1 MKAYINSIHCM
12 ASQGVSNTVFK
23 ITEPNYTEVL
33 GSSGE
38 LRRMSRLV
46 KMGMYAS
53 QKCINETALEQ
64 MDAIVV
70 GTGLGG
76 VECSEKFLI
85 PLLENESSTHSPTP
99 FIQSLPNSIA
109 GQIAL
114 KLKCYGYNMTYV
126 HRGFSFE
133 SALLDALMLM
143 EENEDNKNILVGG
156 LDELVDSYVE
166 QMRQAGFLKEP
177 SKPTNLGVVLG
188 EGATFLQISTEPN
201 SQTQAV
207 LKDLRML
214 YCPENDGEI
223 IDKINQVLQDNFLN
237 INEIDFVLIGS
248 CGDENLDAKIQS
260 VVNKQFKN
268 HLKMNFKEQCGEY
281 YTSSGYALWQAVQL
295 LNGSNS
301 LFDEVPKS
309 LRNILIINHYNDIN
323 YSIFLIS
330 KP

>member
-12 ASQGVSNTVFK
+12 ASQGERNKVFK

-33 GSSGE
+33 GSGGK

-46 KMGMYAS
+46 KMGMYTS

-76 VECSEKFLI
+76 VESSEKFLI

-114 KLKCYGYNMTYV
+114 KLKCYSYNMTYV

-133 SALLDALMLM
+133 SALLDALMLI

-166 QMRQAGFLKEP
+166 QMRQAGFLKEA

-188 EGATFLQISTEPN
+188 EGATFLQISSKPN
-201 SQTQAV
+201 AQTQAV

-214 YCPENDGEI
+214 YHPQNDDEI
-223 IDKINQVLQDNFLN
+223 VNELNQVLQDNSLN

-248 CGDENLDAKIQS
+248 CGDKNLDAKIQS
-260 VVNKQFKN
+260 VADKHFKN
-268 HLKMNFKEQCGEY
+268 HSRINFKEQCGEY

-295 LNGSNS
+295 LNSPNS

-309 LRNILIINHYNDIN
+309 LKNILILNHYNDIN

>member
-12 ASQGVSNTVFK
+12 VSQSVNNTVFK
-23 ITEPNYTEVL
+23 ITDPNYGEVL
-33 GSSGE
+33 GNSGE

-76 VECSEKFLI
+76 VECSDKFLI

-143 EENEDNKNILVGG
+143 KENEDNKNILVGG
-156 LDELVDSYVE
+156 LDELVDTYIE
-166 QMRQAGFLKEP
+166 QMRQAGFLKEE
-177 SKPTNLGVVLG
+177 SKPADLGVVLG
-188 EGATFLQISTEPN
+188 EGATFLQISSEQNT
-201 SQTQAV
+201 QTQAV

-214 YCPENDGEI
+214 YRPENDSEI
-223 IDKINQVLQDNFLN
+223 SNEINQVLQDNGLN
-237 INEIDFVLIGS
+237 INKIDFVLIGN
-248 CGDENLDAKIQS
+248 CGDKNLDEKLKS
-260 VVNKQFKN
+260 VVDKQFKN
-268 HLKMNFKEQCGEY
+268 HAKMSFKEQCGEY
-281 YTSSGYALWQAVQL
+281 HTSSGYALWQAVQL
-295 LNGSNS
+295 INGSVS
-301 LFDEVPKS
+301 LFDETSES
-309 LRNILIINHYNDIN
+309 LKNILILNHYNDIN

>member
-12 ASQGVSNTVFK
+12 TYQKVSDTTFK
-23 ITEPNYTEVL
+23 ISEPNYGEVL
-33 GSSGE
+33 GNSGE
-38 LRRMSRLV
+38 LRRMSKLV

-76 VECSEKFLI
+76 VESSEKFLI

-133 SALLDALMLM
+133 SALLDAMMLI
-143 EENEDNKNILVGG
+143 EENYENKNILVGG

-166 QMRQAGFLKEP
+166 QMRQAGYLKED
-177 SKPTNLGVVLG
+177 SKPNDIGVILG
-188 EGATFLQISTEPN
+188 EGATFLQISSEQN

-207 LKDLRML
+207 LKDLKML
-214 YCPENDGEI
+214 YRPESEVEI
-223 IDKINQVLQDNFLN
+223 MNEINQILGDNNLK
-237 INEIDFVLIGS
+237 IKEIDFILIGN
-248 CGDENLDAKIQS
+248 CGDINLDSKLELVSKYLFI
-260 VVNKQFKN
+260 N
-268 HLKMNFKEQCGEY
+268 HSKMNFKEQCGEF

-295 LNGSNS
+295 MNSGVS
-301 LFDEVPKS
+301 LFDEAPKS
-309 LRNILIINHYNDIN
+309 IKNVLIMNHYNDVN

>member
-12 ASQGVSNTVFK
+12 AAQGASNTVFK
-23 ITEPNYTEVL
+23 ISEPNYGEIL
-33 GSSGE
+33 GNSGE
-38 LRRMSRLV
+38 LRRMSKLV

-53 QKCINETALEQ
+53 QKCINETTLEQ

-76 VECSEKFLI
+76 VESSEKFLI

-133 SALLDALMLM
+133 SALLDAMMLIQ
-143 EENEDNKNILVGG
+143 ENDENKNILVGG

-166 QMRQAGFLKEP
+166 QMRQAGYLKEA
-177 SKPTNLGVVLG
+177 SKPADLGVVLG
-188 EGATFLQISTEPN
+188 EGATFLQISSEENP
-201 SQTQAV
+201 QTQAI

-214 YCPENDGEI
+214 YRPENDIDITNVINEI
-223 IDKINQVLQDNFLN
+223 LIDNNLI
-237 INEIDFVLIGS
+237 INEIDFVLIGN
-248 CGDENLDAKIQS
+248 CGDKYLDEKLKS
-260 VVNKQFKN
+260 VSEKQFMN
-268 HLKMNFKEQCGEY
+268 HSKMNFKEQCGEY

-295 LNGSNS
+295 INGSS
-301 LFDEVPKS
+301 GLFDEAPKTI
-309 LRNILIINHYNDIN
+309 NNVLIINHYNDIN

>member
-1 MKAYINSIHCM
+1 M
-12 ASQGVSNTVFK
+12 AAQVASSTFFK
-23 ITEPNYTEVL
+23 ITEPNYAEIL
-33 GSSGE
+33 GGGGE

-76 VECSEKFLI
+76 MECSEKFLI
-85 PLLENESSTHSPTP
+85 PLLENESLTHSPTP

-114 KLKCYGYNMTYV
+114 KMKCYGYNMTYV

-143 EENEDNKNILVGG
+143 DENEDNKNILVGG
-156 LDELVDSYVE
+156 LDELVDTYIE
-166 QMRQAGFLKEP
+166 QMRQAGYLKEE
-177 SKPTNLGVVLG
+177 SKPTDLGVVLG
-188 EGATFLQISTEPN
+188 EGATFLQISSVQNT
-201 SQTQAV
+201 QTQAV

-214 YCPENDGEI
+214 YCPENELELSDE
-223 IDKINQVLQDNFLN
+223 INQVLQDNLLN
-237 INEIDFVLIGS
+237 INEIDFVLVGS
-248 CGDENLDAKIQS
+248 CGDKNLDRKLTS
-260 VVNKQFKN
+260 VVEEHFTN
-268 HLKMNFKEQCGEY
+268 HSKMNFKERCGEY
-281 YTSSGYALWQAVQL
+281 HTSSGYALWQAVQL
-295 LNGSNS
+295 LNEKSGC
-301 LFDEVPKS
+301 FDENPKS
-309 LRNILIINHYNDIN
+309 LNNILILNHYNDTN

>member
-12 ASQGVSNTVFK
+12 VSQSVNNTVFK
-23 ITEPNYTEVL
+23 ITDPNYGEVL
-33 GSSGE
+33 GNSGE

-76 VECSEKFLI
+76 VECSDKFLI

-133 SALLDALMLM
+133 SALLDALILM
-143 EENEDNKNILVGG
+143 KENDDNKNILVGG
-156 LDELVDSYVE
+156 LDELVDTYIE
-166 QMRQAGFLKEP
+166 QMRQAGFLKEE
-177 SKPTNLGVVLG
+177 SKPADLGVVLG
-188 EGATFLQISTEPN
+188 EGATFLQISSEQNT
-201 SQTQAV
+201 QTQAV

-214 YCPENDGEI
+214 YRPENDSEI
-223 IDKINQVLQDNFLN
+223 SNEINQVLQDNGLN
-237 INEIDFVLIGS
+237 INKIDFVLIGN
-248 CGDENLDAKIQS
+248 CGDKNLDKKLNL
-260 VVNKQFKN
+260 VVDRQFKN
-268 HLKMNFKEQCGEY
+268 HSKMNFKEQCGEY
-281 YTSSGYALWQAVQL
+281 HTSSGYALWQAVQL
-295 LNGSNS
+295 LNSS
-301 LFDEVPKS
+301 SDLFDETPELLK
-309 LRNILIINHYNDIN
+309 NILILNHYNDIN

>member
-12 ASQGVSNTVFK
+12 APQDASGTFFK
-23 ITEPNYTEVL
+23 ISEPNYAEVL

-46 KMGMYAS
+46 KLGMYAS

-76 VECSEKFLI
+76 VECSDKFLI

-133 SALLDALMLM
+133 SALMDALMLM
-143 EENEDNKNILVGG
+143 EENDENKNILVGG
-156 LDELVDSYVE
+156 LDELVDTYIE
-166 QMRQAGFLKEP
+166 QMRQAGYLKEA
-177 SKPTNLGVVLG
+177 SKPADLGVVLG
-188 EGATFLQISTEPN
+188 EGATFLQISSEPN
-201 SQTQAV
+201 AQTQAV
-207 LKDLRML
+207 LKGLRML
-214 YCPENDGEI
+214 YCPENDSEI
-223 IDKINQVLQDNFLN
+223 TNEINQLLNDNTLE
-237 INEIDFVLIGS
+237 INEIDFVLIGN
-248 CGDENLDAKIQS
+248 CGDKNLDAKLKNVS
-260 VVNKQFKN
+260 EKQFAN
-268 HLKMNFKEQCGEY
+268 HSKMNFKEQCGEFH
-281 YTSSGYALWQAVQL
+281 TSSGYALWQAVQL
-295 LNGSNS
+295 LNNPEI
-301 LFDEVPKS
+301 LFDEKPNSVK
-309 LRNILIINHYNDIN
+309 NVLIINHYNDIN